1 MRVLELIGVR
11 KSFGEDNKRV
21 DALKETNF
29 YADKGEL
36 IAVIG
41 PSGSGKSTFLTIA
54 GGLQTPSIGEVIINK
69 QNLAA
74 LNEKKRSKIRR
85 KEIGF
90 ILQASN
96 LIPFLTVEMQM
107 KLLDKIKKD
116 NMTKNELEELYY
128 DLGIND
134 LRSKYPADLSG
145 GERQRVAIAKA
156 LYSNPSIILADE
168 PTASLDSD
176 RAYEV
181 MELLKNATKNK
192 NTTTIVVTHDTRLI
206 GYCDKVYNM
215 TDGMLTL
222 EKESSTSDSKAI
234 VTLVATIKKEEI
246 CSFIY

>member
-1 MRVLELIGVR
+1 MAVLEMKQVK
-11 KSFGEDNKRV
+11 KSFGTGHKKV

-29 YADKGEL
+29 QAERGEL

-54 GGLQTPSIGEVIINK
+54 GGLLSPTNGEILINNTNISTLKEK
-69 QNLAA
+69 QL
-74 LNEKKRSKIRR
+74 SKIRL

-96 LIPFLTVEMQM
+96 LVPFLTVEKQL
-107 KLLDKIKKD
+107 KLLDKVKKD
-116 NMTKNELEELYY
+116 NMTKDQLEQLYE
-128 DLGIND
+128 DLGIGD
-134 LRSKYPADLSG
+134 LRGKYPSDLSG

-181 MELLKNATKNK
+181 MELLKEETKNK
-192 NTTTIVVTHDTRLI
+192 KTTTIVVTHDIRLVD
-206 GYCDKVYNM
+206 YCDKVYKM
-215 TDGMLTL
+215 VDGVMKLQ
-222 EKESSTSDSKAI
+222 
-234 VTLVATIKKEEI
+234 
-246 CSFIY
+246 